1 MSIFAL
7 VLIAFAMSSDA
18 FAASISKGV
27 QLKSPRFINA
37 LKMGL
42 IFGVIE
48 GITPI
53 IGWVI
58 GSVGSA
64 YVQEIDHWIAFTL
77 LFLLGLHMVYVSFKE
92 DEENEEGAPNL
103 VSKKRALAATILTA
117 LGTSIDAMTV
127 GVTFAFLEVNIF
139 IAALLIGLATTLMV
153 TIGALLGTSLG
164 AIVGKRAEA
173 FGGIILMLIGSWIL
187 YSHLSAAV

>member
-1 MSIFAL
+1 M
-7 VLIAFAMSSDA
+7 
-18 FAASISKGV
+18 
-27 QLKSPRFINA
+27 
-37 LKMGL
+37 
-42 IFGVIE
+42 
-48 GITPI
+48 
-53 IGWVI
+53 
-58 GSVGSA
+58 
-64 YVQEIDHWIAFTL
+64 
-77 LFLLGLHMVYVSFKE
+77 
-92 DEENEEGAPNL
+92 
-103 VSKKRALAATILTA
+103 LTA

-187 YSHLSAAV
+187 YSHLSTAL

>member
-42 IFGVIE
+42 IFGVVE

-53 IGWVI
+53 IGWAI
-58 GSVGSA
+58 GSAGSA

-77 LFLLGLHMVYVSFKE
+77 LFLLGLHMVHVSFKQE
-92 DEENEEGAPNL
+92 DEEITPNP
-103 VSKKRALAATILTA
+103 VSKKRALATTMLTA

-173 FGGIILMLIGSWIL
+173 FGGITLMLIGSWIL
-187 YSHLSAAV
+187 YSHLSAAL

>member
-42 IFGVIE
+42 IFGVVE

-53 IGWVI
+53 IGWAI
-58 GSVGSA
+58 GSAGSA

-77 LFLLGLHMVYVSFKE
+77 LFLLGLHMVYVSFKQE
-92 DEENEEGAPNL
+92 DEEIAANP
-103 VSKKRALAATILTA
+103 VSQKRALATTILTA

-187 YSHLSAAV
+187 YSHLGAAL